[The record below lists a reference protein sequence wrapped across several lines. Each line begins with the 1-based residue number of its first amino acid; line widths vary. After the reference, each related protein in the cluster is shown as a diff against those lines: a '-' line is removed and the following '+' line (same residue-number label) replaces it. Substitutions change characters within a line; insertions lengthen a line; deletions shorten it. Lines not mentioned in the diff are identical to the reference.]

1 MEQRR
6 NRSMGNEPL
15 KKTFELKKIAY
26 LSLLTTFLFIGCNN
40 TEEPEYVETVI
51 EKPLKEFGFVLD
63 DFEVVRDT
71 IKSGETFGL
80 IMDRQGVSP
89 AQVFSIVNNVK
100 DTINV
105 ARLRAG
111 RPYTV
116 LKSKDSLNQARVFI
130 YQASRIDYTVI
141 HLTDSI
147 YAYRDRLPLST
158 KRRIASGVITSS
170 LSQAMVDEGL
180 SQALVHELSSVY
192 QWTVD
197 FFRLQKGDNFK
208 IIYNENYIND
218 TIYAGIESV
227 EATLLNHHGRPYYG
241 FRFVTDSIK
250 GEADYYDEKANTLRS
265 FFLKAPLNYTRIS
278 SRYSPRRLHPVTRQV
293 RPHLG
298 TDYAAP
304 HGTPIMTTANGVVER
319 SGYNAG
325 NGNYVK
331 VKHNN
336 TYSTQ
341 YLHMSRRAVNVGQR
355 VKQGDVIGYVGS
367 TGLATGPHVC
377 YRFWYNGKQ
386 VDPYAI
392 KLPAAEPIKE
402 ELKDSYFRFI
412 EPLKK
417 EIDAIPEK
425 NLSI

>member
-1 MEQRR
+1 M
-6 NRSMGNEPL
+6 
-15 KKTFELKKIAY
+15 KKFSCLLL
-26 LSLLTTFLFIGCNN
+26 LSLILFSCKNDSKNN
-40 TEEPEYVETVI
+40 LEVIEIEEPKII
-51 EKPLKEFGFVLD
+51 EEFGFFLN
-63 DFEVVRDT
+63 DFNVTRDT
-71 IKSGETFGL
+71 IKSGETFGFL
-80 IMDRQGVSP
+80 MDKQGVAA
-89 AQVFSIVNNVK
+89 AQVFSIANKVK
-100 DTINV
+100 DTIDV

-111 RPYTV
+111 RPYTI
-116 LKSKDSLNQARVFI
+116 LKSKDTTHTAQVFI
-130 YQASRIDYTVI
+130 YQPTKIDYVVI
-141 HLTDSI
+141 HLSDSI
-147 YAYRDRLPLST
+147 YSYRGKLPIST
-158 KRRIASGVITSS
+158 KRKVASGVISSS

-180 SQALVHELSSVY
+180 SLALVHELSSVY

-197 FFRLQKGDNFK
+197 FFKLQKGDNFK

-227 EATLLNHHGRPYYG
+227 EATLLNHHERPYYG
-241 FRFVTDSIK
+241 FKFMTDSVQ
-250 GEADYYDEKANTLRS
+250 GVSNYYDEKANTLRN
-265 FFLKAPLNYTRIS
+265 FFLKAPLNYSRIS
-278 SRYSPRRLHPVTRQV
+278 SRYSPSRLHPVTRQR

-304 HGTPIMTTANGVVER
+304 HGTPIVSTANGVVER
-319 SGYNAG
+319 SGYNGG

-341 YLHMSRRAVNVGQR
+341 YLHMSKRAVKVGER

-386 VDPYAI
+386 VDPFAI

-402 ELKDSYFRFI
+402 ELKDSYFKFI
-412 EPLKK
+412 KSLKE
-417 EIDAIPEK
+417 EIDAIAEK
-425 NLSI
+425 NISI

>member
-1 MEQRR
+1 MTKF
-6 NRSMGNEPL
+6 SYL
-15 KKTFELKKIAY
+15 LL
-26 LSLLTTFLFIGCNN
+26 LSLLIISCKNDPTDD
-40 TEEPEYVETVI
+40 PEIVEKEVPKMI
-51 EKPLKEFGFVLD
+51 EEFGFKLN
-63 DFEVVRDT
+63 DFEVIRDT
-71 IKSGETFGL
+71 IQSGETFGFL
-80 IMDRQGVSP
+80 MDKQGVS
-89 AQVFSIVNNVK
+89 AAKVFSIVNKVK
-100 DTINV
+100 DIIDV

-116 LKSKDSLNQARVFI
+116 LKSKDTTNTPQVFI
-130 YQASRIDYTVI
+130 YQPSRIDYVVI
-141 HLTDSI
+141 HLGDSI
-147 YAYRDRLPLST
+147 YSYRGKLPIST
-158 KRRIASGVITSS
+158 KRRMASGVITSS
-170 LSQAMVDEGL
+170 LSQSMVDEGL
-180 SQALVHELSSVY
+180 SQILVHELSSVY

-197 FFRLQKGDNFK
+197 FFKLQKGDNFK

-227 EATLLNHHGRPYYG
+227 EATLLNHYGKPYYG
-241 FRFVTDSIK
+241 FRFMTDSVQ
-250 GEADYYDEKANTLRS
+250 GVSDYYDEKANTLRS
-265 FFLKAPLNYTRIS
+265 FFLKAPLNYSRIS
-278 SRYSPRRLHPVTRQV
+278 SRFSPSRLHPVTRQR

-304 HGTPIMTTANGVVER
+304 HGTPIVSTANGIVER
-319 SGYNAG
+319 SGYTGG

-341 YLHMSRRAVNVGQR
+341 YLHMSKRAVKKGDR

-392 KLPAAEPIKE
+392 NLPAAEPIKE
-402 ELKDSYFRFI
+402 EFKEDYFKFI
-412 EPLKK
+412 KPLKA

-425 NLSI
+425 TIPL

>member
-1 MEQRR
+1 MK
-6 NRSMGNEPL
+6 L
-15 KKTFELKKIAY
+15 KKFACLLLLT
-26 LSLLTTFLFIGCNN
+26 SLLISCKNKN
-40 TEEPEYVETVI
+40 EDTEIAEVVVPKLT
-51 EKPLKEFGFVLD
+51 KEFGFVLD
-63 DFEVVRDT
+63 DYEVVRDT

-80 IMDRQGVSP
+80 IMDRQGVS
-89 AQVFSIVNNVK
+89 AATVFTIADRVK

-116 LKSKDSLNQARVFI
+116 LRSKDSLNQAKVFI
-130 YQASRIDYTVI
+130 YQPSRIDYVVI
-141 HLTDSI
+141 HLSDSI
-147 YAYRDRLPLST
+147 HAYRDRLPLT
-158 KRRIASGVITSS
+158 TVRRIASGVITSS
-170 LSQAMVDEGL
+170 LSQAMVDAGL

-208 IIYNENYIND
+208 IIYNENFIND

-241 FRFVTDSIK
+241 FRFTTDSIN
-250 GEADYYDEKANTLRS
+250 GESDYYDEKANTLRS
-265 FFLKAPLNYTRIS
+265 FFLRAPLNYTRIS

-341 YLHMSRRAVNVGQR
+341 YLHMSRRAVSVGQR
-355 VKQGDVIGYVGS
+355 VKQGDIIGYVGS

-402 ELKDSYFRFI
+402 ELKESYFRFI
-412 EPLKK
+412 EPLKS
-417 EIDAIPEK
+417 ELDAIPEK
-425 NLSI
+425 KLSI

>member
-1 MEQRR
+1 
-6 NRSMGNEPL
+6 
-15 KKTFELKKIAY
+15 LKKIAY
-26 LSLLTTFLFIGCNN
+26 LSLFATFLLFSCNN
-40 TEEPEYVETVI
+40 DIDDSEVAETLIPKSIV
-51 EKPLKEFGFVLD
+51 EFGFVLD
-63 DFEVVRDT
+63 DYEVVRDT
-71 IKSGETFGL
+71 IRSGETFGL
-80 IMDRQGVSP
+80 IMDRQGVP
-89 AQVFSIVNNVK
+89 AARVFTIANNVK

-116 LKSKDSLNQARVFI
+116 LKSKDSINQAQVFI

-141 HLTDSI
+141 HLSDSI
-147 YAYRDRLPLST
+147 YAYRDRLPLTT
-158 KRRIASGVITSS
+158 KRRMASGVITSS

-197 FFRLQKGDNFK
+197 FFKLQKGDNFK

-227 EATLLNHHGRPYYG
+227 EATLLNHYGRPYYG

-265 FFLKAPLNYTRIS
+265 FFLKAPLNYSRIS
-278 SRYSPRRLHPVTRQV
+278 SRFSPRRLHPVTRQV

-304 HGTPIMTTANGVVER
+304 HGTPIVSTANGVVER
-319 SGYNAG
+319 SGYNGG

-331 VKHNN
+331 IKHNN

-341 YLHMSRRAVNVGQR
+341 YLHMSRRAVSVGQR

-402 ELKDSYFRFI
+402 ELKAAYFEFI
-412 EPLKK
+412 KNLKV

-425 NLSI
+425 SISL

>member
-1 MEQRR
+1 
-6 NRSMGNEPL
+6 MGNEPL
-15 KKTFELKKIAY
+15 KTIELKKIAY
-26 LSLLTTFLFIGCNN
+26 LSLLTSLFLISCNN
-40 TEEPEYVETVI
+40 EI
-51 EKPLKEFGFVLD
+51 ENNEIQEHAPPKIQKEFGFILD
-63 DFEVVRDT
+63 DYEVIRDT
-71 IKSGETFGL
+71 IKSGETFGF
-80 IMDRQGVSP
+80 IMDKQGVSP
-89 AQVFSIVNNVK
+89 ATVFTVVDKVK

-111 RPYTV
+111 RPYTI
-116 LKSKDSLNQARVFI
+116 LKSKDSLNQAKVFI
-130 YQASRIDYTVI
+130 YQASRVDYTVI
-141 HLTDSI
+141 HLADSI
-147 YAYRDRLPLST
+147 YAYKDRLPLTT
-158 KRRIASGVITSS
+158 KRRIATGVITSS
-170 LSQAMVDEGL
+170 LSQAMVEEGL
-180 SQALVHELSSVY
+180 SQALVHELSSIY

-197 FFRLQKGDNFK
+197 FFKLQKGDNFK

-227 EATLLNHHGRPYYG
+227 EATLLNHYGRPYYG
-241 FRFVTDSIK
+241 FKFVTDSIK

-265 FFLKAPLNYTRIS
+265 FFLKAPLNYSRIS
-278 SRYSPRRLHPVTRQV
+278 SRFSPRRLHPVTRQV
-293 RPHLG
+293 RAHLG

-304 HGTPIMTTANGVVER
+304 HGTPIMTTANGIVER
-319 SGYNAG
+319 SGYTAG

-341 YLHMSRRAVNVGQR
+341 YLHMSKRAVKVGER

-402 ELKDSYFRFI
+402 EHKKAYFEFI
-412 EPLKK
+412 ENLKI
-417 EIDAIPEK
+417 EIDSIPEK
-425 NLSI
+425 NLDV

>member
-1 MEQRR
+1 MK
-6 NRSMGNEPL
+6 L
-15 KKTFELKKIAY
+15 KKFACLLLLTSLLISCKNKNEDTKIAEVVVPK
-26 LSLLTTFLFIGCNN
+26 LT
-40 TEEPEYVETVI
+40 
-51 EKPLKEFGFVLD
+51 KEFGFVLD
-63 DFEVVRDT
+63 DYEVVRDT

-80 IMDRQGVSP
+80 IMDRQGVS
-89 AQVFSIVNNVK
+89 AATVFTIADRVK

-116 LKSKDSLNQARVFI
+116 LRSKDSLSQAKVFI
-130 YQASRIDYTVI
+130 YQPSRIDYVVI
-141 HLTDSI
+141 HLSDSI
-147 YAYRDRLPLST
+147 HAYRDRLPLT
-158 KRRIASGVITSS
+158 TVRRIASGVITSS
-170 LSQAMVDEGL
+170 LSQAMVDAGL

-208 IIYNENYIND
+208 IIYNENFIND

-241 FRFVTDSIK
+241 FRFTTDSIN
-250 GEADYYDEKANTLRS
+250 GESDYYDEKANTLRS
-265 FFLKAPLNYTRIS
+265 FFLRAPLNYTRIS

-341 YLHMSRRAVNVGQR
+341 YLHMSRRAVSVGQR
-355 VKQGDVIGYVGS
+355 VKQGDIIGYVGS

-412 EPLKK
+412 EPLKS
-417 EIDAIPEK
+417 ELDAIPVK
-425 NLSI
+425 SI

>member
-1 MEQRR
+1 M
-6 NRSMGNEPL
+6 
-15 KKTFELKKIAY
+15 KKFSCLLL
-26 LSLLTTFLFIGCNN
+26 LSLILFSCKNDSTGD
-40 TEEPEYVETVI
+40 TEVVEI
-51 EKPLKEFGFVLD
+51 EAPKIIEEFGFFLN
-63 DFEVVRDT
+63 DFNVTRDT
-71 IKSGETFGL
+71 IKSGETFGFL
-80 IMDRQGVSP
+80 MDKQGVAA
-89 AQVFSIVNNVK
+89 AQVFSIANKVK
-100 DTINV
+100 DTIDV

-111 RPYTV
+111 RPYTI
-116 LKSKDSLNQARVFI
+116 LKSKDTTHTAQVFI
-130 YQASRIDYTVI
+130 YQPTRIDYVVI
-141 HLTDSI
+141 HLSDSI
-147 YAYRDRLPLST
+147 YSYRGKLPIST
-158 KRRIASGVITSS
+158 KRKVASGVISSS

-197 FFRLQKGDNFK
+197 FFKLQKGDNFK

-227 EATLLNHHGRPYYG
+227 EATLLNHHERPYYG
-241 FRFVTDSIK
+241 FKFMTDSVQ
-250 GEADYYDEKANTLRS
+250 GVSNYYDEKANTLRN
-265 FFLKAPLNYTRIS
+265 FFLKAPLNYSRIS
-278 SRYSPRRLHPVTRQV
+278 SRYSPSRLHPVTRQR

-304 HGTPIMTTANGVVER
+304 HGTPIVSTANGVVER
-319 SGYNAG
+319 SGYNGG

-341 YLHMSRRAVNVGQR
+341 YLHMSKRAVKVGER

-386 VDPYAI
+386 VDPFAI

-402 ELKDSYFRFI
+402 ELKDSYFKFI
-412 EPLKK
+412 KSLKE
-417 EIDAIPEK
+417 EIDAIAEK
-425 NLSI
+425 NISI

>member
-1 MEQRR
+1 MTKF
-6 NRSMGNEPL
+6 SCL
-15 KKTFELKKIAY
+15 LL
-26 LSLLTTFLFIGCNN
+26 LSLILFSCKNDSKNDLEVIEI
-40 TEEPEYVETVI
+40 EEPKII
-51 EKPLKEFGFVLD
+51 EEFGFFLN
-63 DFEVVRDT
+63 DFNVTRDT
-71 IKSGETFGL
+71 IQSGETFGFL
-80 IMDRQGVSP
+80 MDKQGVP
-89 AQVFSIVNNVK
+89 AAQVFSIANKVK
-100 DTINV
+100 DTIDV

-111 RPYTV
+111 RPYTI
-116 LKSKDSLNQARVFI
+116 LKSKDTTLTAQVFI
-130 YQASRIDYTVI
+130 YQPTRIDYVVI
-141 HLTDSI
+141 HLSDSI
-147 YAYRDRLPLST
+147 YSYRGKLPIST
-158 KRRIASGVITSS
+158 KRKVASGVISSS

-197 FFRLQKGDNFK
+197 FFKLQKGDNFK

-241 FRFVTDSIK
+241 FKFMTDSVQ
-250 GEADYYDEKANTLRS
+250 GVSNYYDEKANTLRN
-265 FFLKAPLNYTRIS
+265 FFLKAPLNYSRIS
-278 SRYSPRRLHPVTRQV
+278 SRFSPSRLHPVTRQR

-304 HGTPIMTTANGVVER
+304 HGTPIVSTANGVVER
-319 SGYNAG
+319 SGYNGG

-341 YLHMSRRAVNVGQR
+341 YLHMSKRAVKVGER

-386 VDPYAI
+386 VDPFAI

-402 ELKDSYFRFI
+402 ELKDSYFKFI
-412 EPLKK
+412 ESLKE
-417 EIDAIPEK
+417 EIDAIAEK
-425 NLSI
+425 NISI

>member
-1 MEQRR
+1 LTIGEQTFKT
-6 NRSMGNEPL
+6 STAL
-15 KKTFELKKIAY
+15 KKL
-26 LSLLTTFLFIGCNN
+26 TFLLLLSTLLFSCKDDSFENEN
-40 TEEPEYVETVI
+40 TVEIKEPKITQ
-51 EKPLKEFGFVLD
+51 EFGFIMED
-63 DFEVVRDT
+63 YDVVRDT

-80 IMDRQGVSP
+80 IMDKQGVP
-89 AQVFSIVNNVK
+89 AASVFSIVNAVK
-100 DTINV
+100 DTIDV

-111 RPYTV
+111 RPYMV
-116 LKSKDSLNQARVFI
+116 LKSKDSTNRAKVFI
-130 YQASRIDYTVI
+130 YQPSRIDYVVI
-141 HLTDSI
+141 HLGDSI
-147 YAYRDRLPLST
+147 YSYRDKLPLST
-158 KRRIASGVITSS
+158 KRRVASGVITSS

-197 FFRLQKGDNFK
+197 FFKLQKGDNFK

-227 EATLLNHHGRPYYG
+227 EATLLNHYGRPYYG
-241 FRFVTDSIK
+241 FRFMTDSVL
-250 GEADYYDEKANTLRS
+250 GLSDYYDEKANTLRS
-265 FFLKAPLNYTRIS
+265 FFLKAPLNYSRIS
-278 SRYSPRRLHPVTRQV
+278 SRFSPSRLHPVTRQR

-304 HGTPIMTTANGVVER
+304 HGTPIVTTANGVVER
-319 SGYNAG
+319 SGYNGG

-331 VKHNN
+331 VKHSN

-341 YLHMSRRAVNVGQR
+341 YLHMSKRAVKVGER

-402 ELKDSYFRFI
+402 ELKDAYFKFI
-412 EPLKK
+412 ENPKI

-425 NLSI
+425 TISL

>member
-1 MEQRR
+1 MTKF
-6 NRSMGNEPL
+6 SCL
-15 KKTFELKKIAY
+15 LL
-26 LSLLTTFLFIGCNN
+26 LSLILFSCKNDSKNDLEVIEI
-40 TEEPEYVETVI
+40 EEPKII
-51 EKPLKEFGFVLD
+51 EEFGFLLN
-63 DFEVVRDT
+63 DFNVTRDT
-71 IKSGETFGL
+71 IQSGETFGFL
-80 IMDRQGVSP
+80 MDKQGVAA
-89 AQVFSIVNNVK
+89 AQVFSIANKVK
-100 DTINV
+100 DTIDV

-111 RPYTV
+111 RPYTI
-116 LKSKDSLNQARVFI
+116 LKSKDTTHTAQVFI
-130 YQASRIDYTVI
+130 YQPTRIDYVVI
-141 HLTDSI
+141 HLSDSI
-147 YAYRDRLPLST
+147 YSYRGKLPIST
-158 KRRIASGVITSS
+158 KRKVASGVISSS

-197 FFRLQKGDNFK
+197 FFKLQKGDNFK

-241 FRFVTDSIK
+241 FKFMTDSVQ
-250 GEADYYDEKANTLRS
+250 GVSNYYDEKANTLRN
-265 FFLKAPLNYTRIS
+265 FFLKAPLNYSRIS
-278 SRYSPRRLHPVTRQV
+278 SRFSPSRLHPVTRQR

-304 HGTPIMTTANGVVER
+304 HGTPIVSTANGVVER
-319 SGYNAG
+319 SGYNGG

-341 YLHMSRRAVNVGQR
+341 YLHMSKRAVKVGER

-386 VDPYAI
+386 VDPFAI

-402 ELKDSYFRFI
+402 ELKDSYFKFI
-412 EPLKK
+412 ESLKE
-417 EIDAIPEK
+417 EIDAIAEK
-425 NLSI
+425 NISI

>member
-1 MEQRR
+1 M
-6 NRSMGNEPL
+6 
-15 KKTFELKKIAY
+15 KKFSCLLL
-26 LSLLTTFLFIGCNN
+26 LSLILFSCKNDSKNDLEVIEI
-40 TEEPEYVETVI
+40 EEPKII
-51 EKPLKEFGFVLD
+51 EEFGFFLN
-63 DFEVVRDT
+63 DFNVTRDT
-71 IKSGETFGL
+71 IKSGETFGFL
-80 IMDRQGVSP
+80 MDKQGVAA
-89 AQVFSIVNNVK
+89 AQVFSIANKVK
-100 DTINV
+100 DTIDV

-111 RPYTV
+111 RPYTI
-116 LKSKDSLNQARVFI
+116 LKSKDTTHTAQVFI
-130 YQASRIDYTVI
+130 YQPTRIDYVVI
-141 HLTDSI
+141 HLSDSI
-147 YAYRDRLPLST
+147 YSYRGKLPIST
-158 KRRIASGVITSS
+158 KRKVASGVISSS

-197 FFRLQKGDNFK
+197 FFKLQKGDNFK

-227 EATLLNHHGRPYYG
+227 EATLLNHHERPYYG
-241 FRFVTDSIK
+241 FKFMTDSVQ
-250 GEADYYDEKANTLRS
+250 GVSNYYDEKANTLRN
-265 FFLKAPLNYTRIS
+265 FFLKAPLNYSRIS
-278 SRYSPRRLHPVTRQV
+278 SRYSPSRLHPVTRQR

-304 HGTPIMTTANGVVER
+304 HGTPIVSTANGVVER
-319 SGYNAG
+319 SGYNGG

-341 YLHMSRRAVNVGQR
+341 YLHMSKRAVKVGER

-386 VDPYAI
+386 VDPFAI

-402 ELKDSYFRFI
+402 ELKDSYFKFI
-412 EPLKK
+412 ESLKE
-417 EIDAIPEK
+417 EIDAIAEK
-425 NLSI
+425 NISI

>member
-1 MEQRR
+1 MTKF
-6 NRSMGNEPL
+6 SCL
-15 KKTFELKKIAY
+15 LL
-26 LSLLTTFLFIGCNN
+26 LSLILFSCKNDSKNDLEVIEI
-40 TEEPEYVETVI
+40 EEPKII
-51 EKPLKEFGFVLD
+51 EEFGFFLN
-63 DFEVVRDT
+63 DFNVTRDT
-71 IKSGETFGL
+71 IQSGETFGFL
-80 IMDRQGVSP
+80 MDKQGVP
-89 AQVFSIVNNVK
+89 AAQVFSIANKVK
-100 DTINV
+100 DTIDV

-111 RPYTV
+111 RPYTI
-116 LKSKDSLNQARVFI
+116 LKSKDTTLTAQVFI
-130 YQASRIDYTVI
+130 YQPTRIDYVVI
-141 HLTDSI
+141 HLSDSI
-147 YAYRDRLPLST
+147 YSYRGKLPIST
-158 KRRIASGVITSS
+158 KRKVASGVISSS

-197 FFRLQKGDNFK
+197 FFKLQKGDNFK

-241 FRFVTDSIK
+241 FKFMTDSVQ
-250 GEADYYDEKANTLRS
+250 GVSNYYDEKANTLRN
-265 FFLKAPLNYTRIS
+265 FFLKAPLNYSRIS
-278 SRYSPRRLHPVTRQV
+278 SRFSPSRLHPVTRQR

-304 HGTPIMTTANGVVER
+304 HGTPIVSTANGVVER
-319 SGYNAG
+319 SGYNGG

-341 YLHMSRRAVNVGQR
+341 YLHMSKRAVKVGER

-386 VDPYAI
+386 VDPFAI

-402 ELKDSYFRFI
+402 ELKDSYFKFI
-412 EPLKK
+412 ESLKE
-417 EIDAIPEK
+417 EIDAIAEK
-425 NLSI
+425 NIST

>member
-1 MEQRR
+1 M
-6 NRSMGNEPL
+6 
-15 KKTFELKKIAY
+15 KKFSCLLL
-26 LSLLTTFLFIGCNN
+26 LSLILFSCKNDSKNDLEVIEI
-40 TEEPEYVETVI
+40 EEPKII
-51 EKPLKEFGFVLD
+51 EEFGFFLN
-63 DFEVVRDT
+63 DFNVTRDT
-71 IKSGETFGL
+71 IKSGETFGFL
-80 IMDRQGVSP
+80 MDKQGVAA
-89 AQVFSIVNNVK
+89 AQVFSIANKVK
-100 DTINV
+100 DTIDV

-111 RPYTV
+111 RPYTI
-116 LKSKDSLNQARVFI
+116 LKSKDTTLTAQVFI
-130 YQASRIDYTVI
+130 YQPTRIDYVVI
-141 HLTDSI
+141 HLSDSI
-147 YAYRDRLPLST
+147 YSYRGKLPIST
-158 KRRIASGVITSS
+158 KRKVASGVISSS

-197 FFRLQKGDNFK
+197 FFKLQKGDNFK

-241 FRFVTDSIK
+241 FKFMTDSVQ
-250 GEADYYDEKANTLRS
+250 GVSNYYDEKANTLRN
-265 FFLKAPLNYTRIS
+265 FFLKAPLNYSRIS
-278 SRYSPRRLHPVTRQV
+278 SRFSPSRLHPVTRQR

-304 HGTPIMTTANGVVER
+304 HGTPIVSTANGVVER
-319 SGYNAG
+319 SGYNGG

-341 YLHMSRRAVNVGQR
+341 YLHMSKRAVKVGER

-386 VDPYAI
+386 VDPFAI

-402 ELKDSYFRFI
+402 ELKDSYFKFI
-412 EPLKK
+412 ESLKE
-417 EIDAIPEK
+417 EIDAIAEK
-425 NLSI
+425 NISI

>member
-1 MEQRR
+1 M
-6 NRSMGNEPL
+6 
-15 KKTFELKKIAY
+15 KKFSCLLL
-26 LSLLTTFLFIGCNN
+26 LSLILFSCKNDSKNDLEVIEI
-40 TEEPEYVETVI
+40 EEPKII
-51 EKPLKEFGFVLD
+51 EEFGFFLN
-63 DFEVVRDT
+63 DFNVTRDT
-71 IKSGETFGL
+71 IKSGETFGFL
-80 IMDRQGVSP
+80 MDKQGVAA
-89 AQVFSIVNNVK
+89 AQVFSIANKVK
-100 DTINV
+100 DTIDV

-111 RPYTV
+111 RPYTI
-116 LKSKDSLNQARVFI
+116 LKSKDTTHTAQVFI
-130 YQASRIDYTVI
+130 YQPTRIDYVVI
-141 HLTDSI
+141 HLSDSI
-147 YAYRDRLPLST
+147 YSYRGKLPIST
-158 KRRIASGVITSS
+158 KRKVASGVISSS

-197 FFRLQKGDNFK
+197 FFKLQKGDNFK

-241 FRFVTDSIK
+241 FKFMTDSVQ
-250 GEADYYDEKANTLRS
+250 GVSNYYDEKANTLRN
-265 FFLKAPLNYTRIS
+265 FFLKAPLNYSRIS
-278 SRYSPRRLHPVTRQV
+278 SRFSPSRLHPVTRQR

-304 HGTPIMTTANGVVER
+304 HGTPIVSTANGVVER
-319 SGYNAG
+319 SGYNGG

-341 YLHMSRRAVNVGQR
+341 YLHMSKRAVKVGER

-386 VDPYAI
+386 VDPFAI

-402 ELKDSYFRFI
+402 ELKDSYFKFI
-412 EPLKK
+412 ESLKE
-417 EIDAIPEK
+417 EIDAIAEK
-425 NLSI
+425 NISI

>member
-1 MEQRR
+1 M
-6 NRSMGNEPL
+6 
-15 KKTFELKKIAY
+15 KKIAY
-26 LSLLTTFLFIGCNN
+26 LSLLTTFLLISCNN
-40 TEEPEYVETVI
+40 DSDDSDVPETVAPKSI
-51 EKPLKEFGFVLD
+51 VEFGFVLD
-63 DFEVVRDT
+63 DYEVVRDT
-71 IKSGETFGL
+71 IRPGETFGL
-80 IMDRQGVSP
+80 IMDRQGVP
-89 AQVFSIVNNVK
+89 VARVFTIVNNVK

-116 LKSKDSLNQARVFI
+116 LRSKDSLNQAQVFI

-147 YAYRDRLPLST
+147 HAYRDRLPLTT
-158 KRRIASGVITSS
+158 KRRMASGVITSS
-170 LSQAMVDEGL
+170 LSQAMIDEGL

-197 FFRLQKGDNFK
+197 FFKLQKGDNFK

-218 TIYAGIESV
+218 TIYAGIENV
-227 EATLLNHHGRPYYG
+227 EATLLNHYGRPYYG
-241 FRFVTDSIK
+241 FKFVTDSIK

-265 FFLKAPLNYTRIS
+265 FFLKAPLNYSRIS
-278 SRYSPRRLHPVTRQV
+278 SRFSPRRLHPVTRQV

-304 HGTPIMTTANGVVER
+304 HGTPIVSTANGVVER
-319 SGYNAG
+319 SGYNGG

-402 ELKDSYFRFI
+402 ELKASYFDFI
-412 EPLKK
+412 KSLKV

-425 NLSI
+425 SI

>member
-1 MEQRR
+1 MKLKTGEQTYKI
-6 NRSMGNEPL
+6 STTL
-15 KKTFELKKIAY
+15 KKL
-26 LSLLTTFLFIGCNN
+26 TFLFFVSILFFSCKDDNLEN
-40 TEEPEYVETVI
+40 ENAVEITEPKITQ
-51 EKPLKEFGFVLD
+51 EFGFILD
-63 DFEVVRDT
+63 DYEVVRDT
-71 IKSGETFGL
+71 IRPGETFGL
-80 IMDRQGVSP
+80 IMDKQGVPP
-89 AQVFSIVNNVK
+89 ASVFSIVNAIK

-116 LKSKDSLNQARVFI
+116 LKAKDSTKQAKVFI
-130 YQASRIDYTVI
+130 YQPSRIDYVVI
-141 HLTDSI
+141 HLSDSI
-147 YAYRDRLPLST
+147 YSYRNKLPLST
-158 KRRIASGVITSS
+158 KRRVASGVITSS

-197 FFRLQKGDNFK
+197 FFKLQKGDNFK

-227 EATLLNHHGRPYYG
+227 EATLLNHYGRPYYG
-241 FRFVTDSIK
+241 FRFMTDSVQ
-250 GEADYYDEKANTLRS
+250 GVADYYDEKANTLRS
-265 FFLKAPLNYTRIS
+265 FFLKAPLNYSRIS
-278 SRYSPRRLHPVTRQV
+278 SRFSPSRLHPVTRQR

-304 HGTPIMTTANGVVER
+304 HGTPIVTTANGVVER
-319 SGYNAG
+319 SGYNGG

-341 YLHMSRRAVNVGQR
+341 YLHMSRRAVKVGDR

-377 YRFWYNGKQ
+377 YRFWYNGVQ

-392 KLPAAEPIKE
+392 NLPAAEPIKE
-402 ELKDSYFRFI
+402 ELKASYFKFI
-412 EPLKK
+412 ENLKK

-425 NLSI
+425 NI

>member
-1 MEQRR
+1 LTKF
-6 NRSMGNEPL
+6 S
-15 KKTFELKKIAY
+15 Y
-26 LSLLTTFLFIGCNN
+26 LLLITLLIISCKNDPKDTSEIVEK
-40 TEEPEYVETVI
+40 EEPKIVE
-51 EKPLKEFGFVLD
+51 EFGFTLN
-63 DFEVVRDT
+63 DFQVIRDT
-71 IKSGETFGL
+71 IQSGETFGF
-80 IMDRQGVSP
+80 IMDKQGVP
-89 AQVFSIVNNVK
+89 AAKVFSIVNKVK
-100 DTINV
+100 DTIDV

-116 LKSKDSLNQARVFI
+116 LKSKDTTNTAQVFI
-130 YQASRIDYTVI
+130 YQPSRIDYVVI
-141 HLTDSI
+141 HLGDSI
-147 YAYRDRLPLST
+147 YSYRGKLPIST
-158 KRRIASGVITSS
+158 KRRVASGVITSS

-180 SQALVHELSSVY
+180 SQVLVHELSSVY

-197 FFRLQKGDNFK
+197 FFKLQKGDNFK

-218 TIYAGIESV
+218 TLYAGIESV
-227 EATLLNHHGRPYYG
+227 EATLLNHYGKPYYG
-241 FRFVTDSIK
+241 FRFMTDSVQ
-250 GEADYYDEKANTLRS
+250 GVSDYYDEKANTLRN
-265 FFLKAPLNYTRIS
+265 FFLKAPLNYSRIS
-278 SRYSPRRLHPVTRQV
+278 SRFSPSRLHPVTKQR

-304 HGTPIMTTANGVVER
+304 HGTPIVSTANGVVER
-319 SGYNAG
+319 SGYTGG

-341 YLHMSRRAVNVGQR
+341 YLHMSRRAVKVGDR

-402 ELKDSYFRFI
+402 EFKDAYFKFI
-412 EPLKK
+412 ESLKN
-417 EIDAIPEK
+417 EIDSIPEK
-425 NLSI
+425 TLSI